1 MGQALTHCGKCKN
14 SLAVDYKVNSRECLQ
29 TSCLTSFH
37 AGSLSYRSVRLSV
50 SLQVSVSLC
59 TLQSQPPSLPVVICC
74 ISNLEENKQIRKQKK
89 PQNHQKNLQSWDP
102 AVLKRPEAL
111 AFHPIVTSEHP
122 SVSQNH
128 LSPRSLTNTALTQ
141 GVYQLLQRLSNAS
154 KKALCQHT

>member
-1 MGQALTHCGKCKN
+1 MPSDKLSDQLPCRLFELQVGK
-14 SLAVDYKVNSRECLQ
+14 SFRVT
-29 TSCLTSFH
+29 TSQCVTLYTSKSTSFL
-37 AGSLSYRSVRLSV
+37 A
-50 SLQVSVSLC
+50 
-59 TLQSQPPSLPVVICC
+59 VVICC
-74 ISNLEENKQIRKQKK
+74 ISNLEESKQIRKQKK
-89 PQNHQKNLQSWDP
+89 PQNHQKNLQSSDP

-141 GVYQLLQRLSNAS
+141 GAYQLLQRLSNAS